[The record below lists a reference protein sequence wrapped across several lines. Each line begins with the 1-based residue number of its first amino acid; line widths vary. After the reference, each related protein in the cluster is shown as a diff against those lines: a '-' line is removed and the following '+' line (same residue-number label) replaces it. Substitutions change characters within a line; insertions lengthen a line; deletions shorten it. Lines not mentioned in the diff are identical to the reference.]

1 MSHSDPHTPPHL
13 PPRERESVLSRR
25 AVLKSAL
32 AAGLGLQFACRAA
45 DAAEEPTKVRPQ
57 VDDRFVF
64 RSGERQGQ
72 MITQHDLP
80 LGGPPVIAYPMDA
93 KTGIIRNG
101 SRLNQILL
109 LRLPEAELTE
119 PTRPVA
125 AEGIVA
131 YSAICPHTGCDVSE
145 WKDAHLICPCHA
157 STFNPKD
164 RARVMTGPA
173 PRALAVLP
181 LRLVDGAPTV
191 AGPFAGRVGAQ
202 PK

>member
-1 MSHSDPHTPPHL
+1 MSEEKK
-13 PPRERESVLSRR
+13 ERESALSRR
-25 AVLKSAL
+25 TVLKSAL
-32 AAGLGLQFACRAA
+32 AAGLGLQLIHRAA
-45 DAAEEPTKVRPQ
+45 NAAEEPTKVRPQ

-72 MITQHDLP
+72 MITQQDLP
-80 LGGPPVIAYPMDA
+80 LGGPPVIAYPTDT
-93 KTGIIRNG
+93 KTGVVRNG

-109 LRLPEAELTE
+109 LRLTETELTE
-119 PTRPVA
+119 QTRAVA

-145 WKDAHLICPCHA
+145 WKDAQLICPCHA

-164 RARVMTGPA
+164 RARVMGGPA
-173 PRALAVLP
+173 PRSLAILP
-181 LRLVDGAPTV
+181 LRLVDETPTV

-202 PK
+202 QK

>member
-1 MSHSDPHTPPHL
+1 MSHSDDHMPPHL
-13 PPRERESVLSRR
+13 PQGERESVLSRR
-25 AVLKSAL
+25 IMLKSAL
-32 AAGLGLQFACRAA
+32 AAGLGLQFAWQAA
-45 DAAEEPTKVRPQ
+45 DAADEPTKVRPQ

-72 MITQHDLP
+72 MITQQDLP
-80 LGGPPVIAYPMDA
+80 LGGPPVIAYPMDT
-93 KTGIIRNG
+93 KTGVVRNG

-109 LRLPEAELTE
+109 LRLAETE
-119 PTRPVA
+119 LSEQTRAVA

-157 STFNPKD
+157 SAFDPKN
-164 RARVMTGPA
+164 RARVMAGPA
-173 PRALAVLP
+173 QRALAVLP
-181 LRLVDGAPTV
+181 LRLIDGTPTV

-202 PK
+202 QK